1 MGVIIGFFATLLGA
15 LFGASFGSYCSIE
28 YGGAVGSLTGLLIG
42 LVSSHYGWARYRA
55 SRARRRQFG
64 MRIVVKAVERK
75 RAA

>member
-28 YGGAVGSLTGLLIG
+28 YGGAAGFLIG
-42 LVSSHYGWARYRA
+42 LVVGLVASHYGWSRYRA
-55 SRARRRQFG
+55 SRARRRKFG
-64 MRIVVKAVERK
+64 MRIEVKAVERK